1 MDPLTF
7 VNSQRQESDSA
18 AERRWENE
26 GGNPRQLQQLPCE
39 MTAGILT
46 EGKNLAREDSAPTVE
61 AAIPVDNP
69 VSKNN

>member
-1 MDPLTF
+1 
-7 VNSQRQESDSA
+7 
-18 AERRWENE
+18 
-26 GGNPRQLQQLPCE
+26 

-46 EGKNLAREDSAPTVE
+46 ERKNLARGDSASTVE

>member
-1 MDPLTF
+1 
-7 VNSQRQESDSA
+7 
-18 AERRWENE
+18 
-26 GGNPRQLQQLPCE
+26 

-46 EGKNLAREDSAPTVE
+46 ERKSLARGDSASTVE

>member
-1 MDPLTF
+1 MDSLTF
-7 VNSQRQESDSA
+7 ASSQKQESDSA

-26 GGNPRQLQQLPCE
+26 GGNPGQLQQLPCE

-46 EGKNLAREDSAPTVE
+46 KHKSLARGDSVPTVE

>member
-7 VNSQRQESDSA
+7 ASSQNEESDSA

-26 GGNPRQLQQLPCE
+26 GGNPGQLQQLPCE

-46 EGKNLAREDSAPTVE
+46 KRKSLARGGSAATVE

>member
-1 MDPLTF
+1 MDPVTSAS
-7 VNSQRQESDSA
+7 SQNEETDFA
-18 AERRWENE
+18 AERHWENE
-26 GGNPRQLQQLPCE
+26 GGNPEQLQQLPCE

-46 EGKNLAREDSAPTVE
+46 KRKSLARGDSAPTVE

>member
-1 MDPLTF
+1 MDSLTF
-7 VNSQRQESDSA
+7 ASSQRQESDSA

-26 GGNPRQLQQLPCE
+26 GGNSGQLQQLPCE

-46 EGKNLAREDSAPTVE
+46 KRKNLARGGSVPTVE

-69 VSKNN
+69 VPKNN

>member
-1 MDPLTF
+1 
-7 VNSQRQESDSA
+7 
-18 AERRWENE
+18 
-26 GGNPRQLQQLPCE
+26 

-46 EGKNLAREDSAPTVE
+46 ERKSLAGGDSAPIVE